1 MKKRIKDLAFVL
13 KVDVQTL
20 VDLSNALNANEDS
33 FYRSW
38 DEPKTDERGNRR
50 YKNGVLLTRPINAPI
65 FELKRVQRKIL
76 RNVLYKIEL
85 PQNYFGGVKKKDAV
99 LNARYHQGNKYF
111 LLTDLKDFYPSI
123 SYLEVEKSLRKQ
135 GFYPDV
141 ARMITRIG
149 TKNGAIPQGC
159 PTSSFLASLV
169 VRNCAGDL
177 LTTYESQNKK
187 VSLYVDDLTISSP
200 TDFKPEVDEILGELR
215 GRGLK
220 INFDKTYYKS
230 KNPVVT
236 GVVVKNNG
244 ICPMPHTYE
253 RAEDNNRTVESREGH
268 KVRIEYIKRIKNKKK
283 QQAQ

>member
-1 MKKRIKDLAFVL
+1 MRKRIKNLAFAL

-20 VDLSNALNANEDS
+20 IDLSNAINASEDS

-38 DEPKTDERGNRR
+38 DKPKTDEKGNKR
-50 YKNGVLLTRPINAPI
+50 YKNGNLLTRPINAPI
-65 FELKRVQRKIL
+65 FELKHIQRKIL
-76 RNVLYKIEL
+76 RNVLYKIKL

-111 LLTDLKDFYPSI
+111 LSTDLKDFYPSI

-141 ARMITRIG
+141 SRLITRIG

-169 VRNCAGDL
+169 IHNCAGDL
-177 LTTYESQNKK
+177 LINYEKQNKK
-187 VSLYVDDLTISSP
+187 VSLYIDDLTISSP
-200 TDFKPEVDEILGELR
+200 IDFKIEVDEILNELR
-215 GRGLK
+215 NRGLK
-220 INFDKTYYKS
+220 INFDKTYYRS
-230 KNPVVT
+230 ENPIVT

-244 ICPMPHTYE
+244 ICAMPHTFE
-253 RAEDNNRTVESREGH
+253 RAEDDSRTIESREGH
-268 KVRIEYIKRIKNKKK
+268 KVRINYIKRIKNKKT
-283 QQAQ
+283 QP